1 MAGRP
6 ILPVPLSKADIA
18 NQSHYSFFHAWRPS
32 HELQNPSHNSIKGA
46 LIGNEGIHIGEE
58 MVAEMWDLLYT
69 RRLIKHVIIFKDHGR
84 QFSYYWR
91 KWKWKWSHS
100 VVSDSLWPMD
110 CSPPSSSIHGI
121 LQARILEWV
130 VISFSRGSSRPR
142 DRTQVSCIVGR
153 RFNLWATR
161 EDSYKYGKGE

>member
-1 MAGRP
+1 MLSWTKVCIRLA
-6 ILPVPLSKADIA
+6 VPTCSWSKADIA

-121 LQARILEWV
+121 LQARILEWAA
-130 VISFSRGSSRPR
+130 ISFSRGSPAW
-142 DRTQVSCIVGR
+142 QVDSLPLNHLEIHSICI
-153 RFNLWATR
+153 T
-161 EDSYKYGKGE
+161 E